1 MREGGVVGCGL
12 GGRRTNSIQYVYV
25 AFMDNELPS
34 QLDLSGRTQVSGRNG
49 VRDGEGA
56 ITKAGLQSSRLDSN
70 GEHTSRSEGSIL
82 DGVWWDGSWTRAFS
96 TWRSQSLLYREGD
109 KVF

>member
-56 ITKAGLQSSRLDSN
+56 ITKAGLQSSRLDILVFSVC
-70 GEHTSRSEGSIL
+70 TSRSQGSM
-82 DGVWWDGSWTRAFS
+82 G
-96 TWRSQSLLYREGD
+96 WRVGWMVKKSGLLCVTSRTESGAGL
-109 KVF
+109 F